1 VQAYQKAFIELAVDA
16 GALTFG
22 EFELKSGRISP
33 YFFNAGMFN
42 TGEHYS
48 KLARFYAQA
57 IVANQLE
64 FDVLFGPA
72 YKGIPIASTT
82 AMALVDEHQRD
93 CNVVFNRKEAKTH
106 GEGGNLIGA
115 ELKGSVAIIDDV
127 ITAGTAIRQVIE
139 MVEASPEAHLSAILV
154 AIDRQERGQHE
165 LSAIQELEKQYKVP
179 VVSIVKLEQVIN
191 FVKDSQE
198 FADYLPKIE
207 AYRSEYGT
215 N

>member
-1 VQAYQKAFIELAVDA
+1 
-16 GALTFG
+16 
-22 EFELKSGRISP
+22 
-33 YFFNAGMFN
+33 
-42 TGEHYS
+42 
-48 KLARFYAQA
+48 
-57 IVANQLE
+57 
-64 FDVLFGPA
+64 
-72 YKGIPIASTT
+72 
-82 AMALVDEHQRD
+82 
-93 CNVVFNRKEAKTH
+93 
-106 GEGGNLIGA
+106 
-115 ELKGSVAIIDDV
+115 LKGSVAIIDDV